1 MENSKLKNQKRARNH
16 RKIRTKI
23 SGTLERPRLSVFK
36 SNTLI
41 YAQVINDDKG
51 ETIASAKGKDAK
63 VVGASVAKLAKG
75 KKVGEVVFDRG
86 GYIYTGKIKDL
97 AESARDAGL
106 KF

>member
-23 SGTLERPRLSVFK
+23 SGTSKRPRLSVFK

-41 YAQVINDDKG
+41 YAQVINDEKG
-51 ETIASAKGKDAK
+51 ETIVSASGKDAK
-63 VVGASVAKLAKG
+63 VVGAEVAKLAKG
-75 KKVGEVVFDRG
+75 KKIEEIVFDRG
-86 GYIYTGKIKDL
+86 GYIYTGRIKDL
-97 AESARDAGL
+97 AQSARDAGL